1 MTAYLRQAHNLLSY
15 IYGLV
20 PVKASTEQVSLACL
34 ILCNRTLDLSL
45 KSVIIKIC
53 YHPVFASRLYTSV
66 LNITL

>member
-45 KSVIIKIC
+45 KSV
-53 YHPVFASRLYTSV
+53 TV
-66 LNITL
+66 LFLQVGFTPQYLI